1 MERWIKL
8 YPKILYWE
16 WYNNTNVK
24 VLFFHCLLKANFQ
37 ERKWN
42 GFIIERGQFV
52 TSIATLSK
60 ELGLTPMQIRAA
72 MQKLQK
78 SEEITIRTTN
88 RFTIITI
95 CKYASYQ
102 DTLNEQEQ
110 TNEQSDNKQITNKQQ
125 TNNNNNRI
133 IDNIDSIDSIEN
145 KENTT
150 TKVDSVKKRNKF
162 IPPSLTEVSAY
173 CQKRNNGINPENFI
187 NYYQT
192 NGWVQSKGKPIVD
205 WQAAIR
211 WWETN
216 PINNSTK
223 NNNNGVQRTKRNEAP
238 VSDWDNVSQSELNF

>member
-110 TNEQSDNKQITNKQQ
+110 TNEQSDNKQITNKL
-125 TNNNNNRI
+125 
-133 IDNIDSIDSIEN
+133 
-145 KENTT
+145 
-150 TKVDSVKKRNKF
+150 F
-162 IPPSLTEVSAY
+162 PIP
-173 CQKRNNGINPENFI
+173 I
-187 NYYQT
+187 
-192 NGWVQSKGKPIVD
+192 
-205 WQAAIR
+205 
-211 WWETN
+211 
-216 PINNSTK
+216 
-223 NNNNGVQRTKRNEAP
+223 
-238 VSDWDNVSQSELNF
+238 